1 MIYRMFKI
9 TCKAQTEQSTLI
21 YSLHIWAP
29 LCFILDSL
37 LLFGLFFFC
46 FCFCF
51 SCKSLGILC
60 AILCT
65 KFKKKK
71 KKKKTLLKYFFF
83 K

>member
-37 LLFGLFFFC
+37 LLFGLVFFFFMKITWNPMC
-46 FCFCF
+46 ITMY
-51 SCKSLGILC
+51 KIYQ
-60 AILCT
+60 
-65 KFKKKK
+65 K
-71 KKKKTLLKYFFF
+71 KKKKTY
-83 K
+83 

>member
-37 LLFGLFFFC
+37 LLFGLVFFF
-46 FCFCF
+46 FFPVNHLE
-51 SCKSLGILC
+51 SYVQYYVQNLP
-60 AILCT
+60 
-65 KFKKKK
+65 K
-71 KKKKTLLKYFFF
+71 KKKKTY
-83 K
+83 